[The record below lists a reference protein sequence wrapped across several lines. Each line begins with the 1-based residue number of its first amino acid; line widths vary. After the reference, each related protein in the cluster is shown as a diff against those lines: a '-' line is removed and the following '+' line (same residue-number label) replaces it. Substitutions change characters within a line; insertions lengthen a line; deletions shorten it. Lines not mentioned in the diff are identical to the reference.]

1 MKYFN
6 YFYHIIPNKYK
17 GQCNTDSMICL
28 YHWILWNLCFG
39 DQEKL
44 THRHTCTVTVDKL
57 NSTIT
62 CSGSWMGFI
71 LNNYHSWYTW
81 SCSSRRHR
89 FYQTRSAWS
98 MDCSTE
104 NHSFVT
110 NFTPAVTKN
119 CEMWEDQAFP
129 YVAKVCNCSCKMAD
143 SRALIFQV
151 DPPSIDQADSVWL
164 SCPRCKLWCDT
175 LNLYWPVSTWWLHI

>member
-1 MKYFN
+1 MFVSLN
-6 YFYHIIPNKYK
+6 
-17 GQCNTDSMICL
+17 
-28 YHWILWNLCFG
+28 LWNLCFG
-39 DQEKL
+39 DQENS
-44 THRHTCTVTVDKL
+44 THRRTCTVTVDKL

-62 CSGSWMGFI
+62 CGGSWMGFI

-110 NFTPAVTKN
+110 NFTPAVTKYS
-119 CEMWEDQAFP
+119 EMWEDQAFP

-175 LNLYWPVSTWWLHI
+175 LNLYWPVSAWWLQI